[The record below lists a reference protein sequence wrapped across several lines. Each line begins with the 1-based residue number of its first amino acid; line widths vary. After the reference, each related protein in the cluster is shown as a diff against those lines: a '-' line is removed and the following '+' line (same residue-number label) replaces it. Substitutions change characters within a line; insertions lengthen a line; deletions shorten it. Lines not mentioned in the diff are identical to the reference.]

1 MLTATKNA
9 AELLTDIRAKSE
21 APDDAMLRVAAGTQA
36 ADGEDPTISLGFVD
50 EPLAT
55 DAVADAHG
63 LGICVAAELAPQL
76 DDAVLDVVEE
86 QGQSRLVFVQAPPTS

>member
-9 AELLTDIRAKSE
+9 AELLTDIRARSE
-21 APDDAMLRVAAGTQA
+21 APDDAMLRIATGSQA

-50 EPLAT
+50 EPLAS
-55 DAVADAHG
+55 DEVGDAHG

-76 DDAVLDVVEE
+76 RDAVLDIVEE
-86 QGQSRLVFVQAPPTS
+86 QGQSRLVFVQGSPDN